1 MMITVVLAYV
11 WDQLISDPKTSLH
24 PVALMGRLIAFLESI
39 FYRKDLSPRRQMILG
54 GVVVALTLAICYDL
68 ANVLLWLL
76 GYVHNMYLYYGIE
89 SLVLSLMICP
99 KSLAAAGQEIRHYLM
114 HHHLDMARLK
124 VSWIV
129 GRDTDTLDEG
139 EVTRAT
145 VETIAENTVDGIIS
159 PLFWFA
165 LGGLPLAVVYR
176 AANTLDSMI
185 AYKNDKYLYFGRVAA
200 RLDDVL
206 NWIPAR
212 IGAVFFV
219 LTACILRYDWK
230 NAISIIRRDA
240 AKHPSPNG
248 GYAEA
253 AVAGALGIRL
263 GGYNSYFGK
272 MTFRAYMGDAVKP
285 LQPYHIRQAIY
296 LMYGA
301 SLWTMAAV
309 MLWLWWV

>member
-1 MMITVVLAYV
+1 MITALFAFL
-11 WDQLISDPKTSLH
+11 WDQVIGDPRSSFH
-24 PVALMGRLIAFLESI
+24 PVALMGRLIALLEGW
-39 FYRKDLSPRRQMILG
+39 FYNKEASPKRQIMLG
-54 GVVVALTLAICYDL
+54 GIVVALTLGICYDI
-68 ANVLLWLL
+68 ANGIVWILV
-76 GYVHNMYLYYGIE
+76 YIHNIYIYYGVK
-89 SLVLSLMICP
+89 SLLLSLMICP
-99 KSLAAAGQEIRHYLM
+99 KSLATAGQEIRHYLM
-114 HHHLDMARLK
+114 HHHLEIARMK

-129 GRDTDTLDEG
+129 GRDTDKLDEG

-165 LGGLPLAVVYR
+165 LGGLPLAVLYR

-219 LTACILRYDWK
+219 LTALILRYRWW
-230 NAISIIRRDA
+230 NAVKMIYRDA
-240 AKHPSPNG
+240 KKHPSPNG

-272 MTFRAYMGDAVKP
+272 MTFRAYMGEPTKL
-285 LQPYHIRQAIY
+285 LQAYHIRQAIY
-296 LMYGA
+296 MMYGA
-301 SLWTMAAV
+301 TFWTLVAV
-309 MLWLWWV
+309 MLWRWW